1 MFILEY
7 LKKVD
12 IVLLFFFSVI
22 LIDSSFKM
30 GKNYNAQVF
39 LKKCKYVVKEN
50 LLMMFINDDLENS
63 VNEFDEEVFDEEQIA
78 NKYYD
83 YW

>member
-1 MFILEY
+1 MEY

-83 YW
+83 Y

>member
-1 MFILEY
+1 MEY
-7 LKKVD
+7 LKKVN

-39 LKKCKYVVKEN
+39 LKKCKYVAKEN

-78 NKYYD
+78 SKYYD
-83 YW
+83 Y